1 MPGAMRTREG
11 RGVGGRIPL
20 LSLAP
25 EFSHEQHQVYAAM
38 LERAID
44 HPDTQ
49 NIALTGAYGSGKSS
63 VLRAVRDNRRKRQ
76 TVVELSLSTL
86 DPKVRPI
93 AAENPAEKDVTNQI
107 QKEIVKQLLY
117 TLPPR
122 RTPHSRFPRAT
133 QPAMRGLAGA
143 SIAAALVVSVIWLVA
158 TLSDWGLPLNERLDE
173 LGWPAPLF
181 WIAMGMAAVVVAAVG
196 WWMLAGRY
204 AVRAGVAA
212 GSLTVSLEP
221 TSSSYFDQYLDEIVY
236 FFQVSR
242 ANLVVIEDIDRFSD
256 ATVLDTLRALNHLV
270 NKSRQVGRRVV
281 FVYAIR
287 DSVLA
292 QIGTDSRTGLPDPD
306 DADESDASLSIAR
319 ANRAK
324 YFDVILPIVPFVTSQ
339 NARDLLIDVMKPHV
353 AAPGTTAGISPAL
366 IRIAARHVADMRT
379 MRSLRNE
386 YEVHADRLITSAATP
401 MPEITPDIVFSL
413 VLLRATSPLTYEK
426 IRLASSNLD
435 KLVARW
441 VELVDVQIEHR
452 TILLTDLQ
460 TQIENETATDGRA
473 RRAGDQLE
481 SLRTDLSSLAPNFTT
496 AMVSFSGALN
506 DDDLGNADGWGRI
519 ANGEAVLVTITD
531 QANPYRSLTDTVRL
545 TAGMLAPLVG
555 MKVDAAEW
563 ARADLEE
570 LRRQVERAQE
580 EITFLRHHKWSELI
594 SRGDLTVEAA
604 PGEAVGADD
613 DGDAVHVTF
622 AELVEHYA
630 PTTLCRELIEYGS
643 LPRHFARYS
652 SMFYEGVVSL
662 NATEFI
668 SRAVEPGRPI
678 VEYELTDDDVTQ
690 ILTEQQADGRDD
702 ADLFED
708 LSVYNLDILG
718 YLLRRRPRA
727 AELVARRLGERWG
740 EAERAFVTRFLQR
753 ESRDAAAELAKMMTP
768 HWQQALSFT
777 AVDVKVP
784 PQLRTHL
791 VDAVLS
797 AIPAAADE
805 SVTPEVGQFLT
816 IAYPRLRTVIEP
828 TSDARA
834 AIVMSAMR
842 ASGGVI
848 ADLSVLNRSARN
860 AAATASIY
868 PVTAA
873 NVAALA
879 ESGSVALDVLVEER
893 AEVFRHVLADLPA
906 YLSAIR
912 ELGLDDAPVA
922 DAALFPS
929 TLSHVAATSYAREFI
944 ESTPDDYRV
953 EDLNDVD
960 ARAWRHLLELKR
972 TKASFANIQLYLAEE
987 GLDESLG
994 VLLTAEGCISTPE
1007 TGEIAQRA
1015 EVVELLIAA
1024 RDVIPNPDVRV
1035 ALAASLQAGGL
1046 TIAQVE
1052 AEDASLVAPLLVAG
1066 LLPDVASTFSSG
1078 ILARWADLEAAL
1090 AASSGVVGFLD
1101 AAVVPPI
1108 HLSSA
1113 ITSRVLDEPLRQA
1126 LITNLRHQLEGATPS
1141 DATATAR
1148 AVVGAGAPLDLD
1160 RVTALRDARASKAA
1174 MVTLLNDQAE
1184 RLGIEG
1190 LRTVLGR
1197 MGGDYTRLAT
1207 GGLGTIRFDVDSSHT
1222 ALLARLEAVTH
1233 TGAAVKWTLAH
1244 GTKLEAN
1251 LKRAAG

>member
-1 MPGAMRTREG
+1 MRTREG

-25 EFSHEQHQVYAAM
+25 EFSHEQHQMYATM
-38 LERAID
+38 LERAIA

-49 NIALTGAYGSGKSS
+49 NVALTGAYGSGKSS
-63 VLRAVRDNRRKRQ
+63 VLRAVRENRSNRQ

-86 DPKVRPI
+86 DPKVGRPI
-93 AAENPAEKDVTNQI
+93 APENPAEKDITNQI

-133 QPAMRGLAGA
+133 KPAMRGLVGA
-143 SIAAALVVSVIWLVA
+143 SVAAAVVVSAIWLVA
-158 TLSDWGLPLNERLDE
+158 TLSDWGLPLNERLGD

-181 WIAMGMAAVVVAAVG
+181 WIAIGFAAVVATVVG
-196 WWMLAGRY
+196 WWTLAGRY
-204 AVRAGVAA
+204 AVRAGVNT

-306 DADESDASLSIAR
+306 DADESDASLSIER

-339 NARDLLIDVMKPHV
+339 NARDLLVAVMKPHV

-426 IRLASSNLD
+426 IRLGTSNLD

-441 VELVDVQIEHR
+441 VELVDYQIEQR
-452 TILLTDLQ
+452 TRLLADLQ
-460 TQIENETATDGRA
+460 TQIENEIATDDRA
-473 RRAGDQLE
+473 RRAGDQLQ
-481 SLRTDLSSLAPNFTT
+481 SLRTDLGSLAPNFKNAT
-496 AMVSFSGALN
+496 VSFSGAL
-506 DDDLGNADGWGRI
+506 DDGDLGNADGWGRI

-531 QANPYRSLTDTVRL
+531 QSSPYRSATDTVRL
-545 TAGMLAPLVG
+545 TAGMLAPLIG

-570 LRRQVERAQE
+570 LRRQVERAKE

-594 SRGDLTVEAA
+594 SRADLTVEAA
-604 PGEAVGADD
+604 PGEPVRSDG
-613 DGDAVHVTF
+613 DGDAVRVTF
-622 AELVEHYA
+622 ADLVEHYA
-630 PTTLCRELIEYGS
+630 PTTLCRELIKFGS

-662 NATEFI
+662 NATEYI

-690 ILTEQQADGRDD
+690 ILTEQQADARDD

-708 LSVYNLDILG
+708 LSIYNLDIVG

-753 ESRDAAAELAKMMTP
+753 ESADAAAELARMMTP
-768 HWQQALSFT
+768 HWQQALAFT

-784 PQLRTHL
+784 PHLRTHL

-797 AIPAAADE
+797 AISAGADGDL
-805 SVTPEVGQFLT
+805 TPEVGQFLT
-816 IAYPRLRTVIEP
+816 ASHPRLRTVIEP
-828 TSDARA
+828 TDDARA
-834 AIVMSAMR
+834 AIVVSAMR

-848 ADLSVLNRSARN
+848 ADLSILNRRARD
-860 AAATASIY
+860 AAAVASIY
-868 PVTAA
+868 PVTAG
-873 NVAALA
+873 NVAVLA
-879 ESGSVALDVLVEER
+879 EAGSMALDVLAEER
-893 AEVFRHVLADLPA
+893 PEVFRYVLSDLPV
-906 YLSAIR
+906 YLSAVA

-922 DAALFPS
+922 DATLFAS
-929 TLSHVAATSYAREFI
+929 TLNRVVTTPHAREFI
-944 ESTPDDYRV
+944 ASTPNDYRV
-953 EDLNDVD
+953 EDLSDVD
-960 ARAWRHLLELKR
+960 ARAWTHLVELRR
-972 TKASFANIQLYLAEE
+972 TGASFANVQLYLAEE
-987 GLDESLG
+987 GLDQSLG
-994 VLLTAEGCISTPE
+994 ALLAAEGGISAPE
-1007 TGEIAQRA
+1007 VGEIAQRA
-1015 EVVELLIAA
+1015 EMVEVLIAA
-1024 RDVIPNPDVRV
+1024 RDVIADPYARV
-1035 ALAASLQAGGL
+1035 ALAASLQAGGM

-1052 AEDASLVAPLLVAG
+1052 AEDASLVAPLLEAG
-1066 LLPDVASTFSSG
+1066 LLPDVAATFTSG
-1078 ILARWADLEAAL
+1078 ILVRWADLEAAL
-1090 AASSGVVGFLD
+1090 ATSGDVVGFVD
-1101 AAVVPPI
+1101 AAVVPPA

-1113 ITSRVLDEPLRQA
+1113 ITSRVLGETLRQA
-1126 LITNLRHQLEGATPS
+1126 IITNLRNQLDGAAPA

-1148 AVVGAGAPLDLD
+1148 AVVGAGAALDLD
-1160 RVTALRDARASKAA
+1160 RMIALRDAGASTAA
-1174 MVTLLNDQAE
+1174 MVALLNDQAE
-1184 RLGIEG
+1184 RLGVEG
-1190 LRTVLGR
+1190 LRTVLRGMGR
-1197 MGGDYTRLAT
+1197 DYTRLAS
-1207 GGLGTIRFDVDSSHT
+1207 GGSGIIRFDVDASHT
-1222 ALLARLEAVTH
+1222 ALLSRLEGVTH
-1233 TGAAVKWTLAH
+1233 TGAATRWTLAH
-1244 GTKLEAN
+1244 GTKLEAY
-1251 LKRAAG
+1251 LKRATG